1 MSKNTFE
8 NNLEE
13 LDKIIKKLES
23 GELNLDE
30 SIKEYEVAMKFIK
43 EASKVLNEA
52 EGKILKVIEA
62 NGEIDIEEI

>member
-23 GELNLDE
+23 GELNLDGT
-30 SIKEYEVAMKFIK
+30 IKEYEVAMKLIK